1 MVGSCACGSLQG
13 KTEDVPDLD
22 DAVETCGVT
31 GPELQAACGTVP
43 SGPYT
48 GRCGC
53 RDALAGTNPT
63 CGTLTPQL
71 RNFCENP
78 TSMAIANA
86 VEDGRIG
93 RRVK

>member
-1 MVGSCACGSLQG
+1 L
-13 KTEDVPDLD
+13 
-22 DAVETCGVT
+22 
-31 GPELQAACGTVP
+31 VP

-63 CGTLTPQL
+63 CGSLTSQL

-86 VEDGRIG
+86 IEDGRIG